1 MIISHAHR
9 FVVYHNPKTAGMSLR
24 AALLPYHD
32 DPRPAYGVL
41 ETPWFDYPLD
51 FAHLRLHEI
60 QRLFPSLIGSM
71 RAYRSVIVVR
81 NPYKRFIS
89 AVDQHLKTV
98 YAHVPLEDAPPH
110 ERTLAIETFIE
121 RVFRVELVQKDF
133 RFVHLSPQ
141 VWFLRHEQFRLPTNV
156 VPFDED
162 GVFLER
168 CFALLGVPPQPD
180 MHDNKSKLDLRHVFQ
195 SRKITD
201 FVQDFYAKDFEFLAA
216 DPTLAHLVA
225 GPSDPDW
232 LVHERP
238 AAGVSAISTGGRGS
252 VAGHGNS
259 GAGDGRVPDA

>member
-9 FVVYHNPKTAGMSLR
+9 FVMYHNPKTAGMSLR

-32 DPRPAYGVL
+32 DPRPAYGIV

-71 RAYRSVIVVR
+71 RAYRSLIVVR

-98 YAHVPLEDAPPH
+98 YAHIPLKDARPDQQ
-110 ERTLAIETFIE
+110 TLAIEMFLDQ
-121 RVFRVELVQKDF
+121 VFKVELVHKDY

-141 VWFLRHEQFRLPTNV
+141 VWFLRHEHFRLETEI

-162 GVFLER
+162 GVFLKR
-168 CFALLGVPPQPD
+168 CFAVLGLPPQPD
-180 MHDNKSKLDLRHVFQ
+180 THDNKSKLDLRHVFR
-195 SRKITD
+195 SRKIRD
-201 FVQDFYAKDFEFLAA
+201 FVRDFYAKDFEFLAA
-216 DPTLAHLVA
+216 DPALAHLA
-225 GPSDPDW
+225 ADPSDDDG

-238 AAGVSAISTGGRGS
+238 APGVMAVSAGGCDGVPACS
-252 VAGHGNS
+252 DS
-259 GAGDGRVPDA
+259 GTLDA